1 MQHTCPTCVHAHKCC
16 GVCVLCVRA
25 RALQVG
31 AEIRKRFARFLRT
44 YVEEGG
50 AHPLYLQ
57 RISEMMAGACVGAC
71 GCGG

>member
-1 MQHTCPTCVHAHKCC
+1 
-16 GVCVLCVRA
+16 VRA